1 MDFFQRIAEQRIREA
16 MEEGAFDQLEGSGRP
31 LDFSEDRRVPRELRT
46 IYRIMKN
53 ANVLP
58 PELAL
63 RREIRGIEDLLP
75 RIEEEGELRDA
86 VRHINEKI
94 TALNTLTGR
103 SRRQTVGNEM
113 AQLYADKLI
122 ERLRARAS

>member
-1 MDFFQRIAEQRIREA
+1 M
-16 MEEGAFDQLEGSGRP
+16 
-31 LDFSEDRRVPRELRT
+31 PRELRT

>member
-1 MDFFQRIAEQRIREA
+1 MDFFQRVAEQ
-16 MEEGAFDQLEGSGRP
+16 
-31 LDFSEDRRVPRELRT
+31 
-46 IYRIMKN
+46 
-53 ANVLP
+53 
-58 PELAL
+58 
-63 RREIRGIEDLLP
+63 
-75 RIEEEGELRDA
+75 RDA
-86 VRHINEKI
+86 VRHVNEKI

>member
-1 MDFFQRIAEQRIREA
+1 MDFFQRIAELRIREA
-16 MEEGAFDQLEGSGRP
+16 MEAGAFDHLEGTGRP
-31 LDFSEDRRVPRELRT
+31 LDFSEDGRVPRELRT

-63 RREIRGIEDLLP
+63 RRDIRGLEDLLP
-75 RIEEEGELRDA
+75 RIEEEGELRGA